1 MFTGIIEDLG
11 EITKLAYKGTNI
23 DFTIASS
30 ISDELKVDQ
39 SIAHNGVCLTVIAK
53 DAHSHTV
60 TAIKETLDRSN
71 IGALKEGSKVNLERA
86 MTSNA
91 RLDGHMVQGHVD
103 TTAKCISIKEE
114 NGSWVF
120 TFSYD
125 TTHRNLLVDKGSVCI
140 NGVSLTVV
148 NPTQDQFSVA
158 IIPYTYQHTTFSAI
172 QENDPVNIEFDIIG
186 KYIAKHAAAYIK

>member
-11 EITKLAYKGTNI
+11 RIVKIEQKGTNI
-23 DFTIASS
+23 DFTVESA
-30 ISDELKVDQ
+30 ISNEFKIDQ
-39 SIAHNGVCLTVIAK
+39 SVAHNGVCLTVIRK
-53 DAHSHTV
+53 DAQSHTV

-71 IGALKEGSKVNLERA
+71 IGALKEGSTVNLERA
-86 MTSNA
+86 MTPNA

-103 TTAKCISIKEE
+103 TTAKCVSIKEE

-120 TFSYD
+120 TFSFD
-125 TTHRNLLVDKGSVCI
+125 SNHNTLLVDKGSVCI

-148 NPTQDQFSVA
+148 NPSYDQFSVA
-158 IIPYTYQHTTFSAI
+158 IIPYTYHHTTFSTLR
-172 QENDPVNIEFDIIG
+172 ENNLVNIEFDIIG